1 MRLKYYPYTIKLK
14 EEFKLS
20 VNSRTTTPAII
31 VEIEHIGFTGY
42 GEASL
47 PPYLS
52 ENQQSV
58 IRFLEKVD
66 FDSLENFSNMEVI
79 LDYVDCLSDGDS
91 AAKAAL
97 DMALHDLFGKI
108 KNISLSELLKI
119 KKTKDIYSSYTIGI
133 TDKEKLKSKIAAAS
147 DYKYLK
153 IKLGTEK
160 DKEIISKIRELTEKP
175 LFVDVNQGWKDKNF
189 ALEMISWLAKKNVIL
204 IEQPLPKE
212 MKKESM
218 WLKEKSPL
226 PIIADEA
233 IQNLNDLNF
242 IKECYSG
249 INVKLMKVGGIRQAL
264 KMINEARKLNLKIML
279 GCMTETSC
287 AITAASHLA
296 VLADWVD
303 LDGAELISNDLFAG
317 MKINKGKV
325 TLPEITGIGV
335 KKISK

>member
-31 VEIEHIGFTGY
+31 VEIEHIGFTGC

-79 LDYVDCLSDGDS
+79 LDYVDFLSDGDS

-108 KNISLSELLKI
+108 NNISLSELFKI
-119 KKTKDIYSSYTIGI
+119 ERKKDIYSSYTIGI

-160 DKEIISKIRELTEKP
+160 DKEIISTIRELTEKP

-189 ALEMISWLAKKNVIL
+189 ALEMISWLAEKNVIL

-303 LDGAELISNDLFAG
+303 LDGAELISNDLFVG

-325 TLPEITGIGV
+325 ILPEIPGIGV
-335 KKISK
+335 KKISI